1 MKLSRNQVQSKTH
14 AVPELRFEDQKL
26 TSFAGLFVFQLLF
39 QRLDLKNRLRNC
51 FHHLRSTRAYD
62 HAMVV
67 LGLVIHL
74 LIGFRQLR
82 DVRFYRDDPMV
93 LRALGVTRLPD
104 VATVSRLLATTDSDS
119 VTSLRQLIRQMVLQ
133 ALSALGLRRLTLDF
147 DGSVIGTG
155 RAAEGSAVGFNR
167 KKKGQRSYYPLFC
180 TIAQTG
186 QVRCLPSS
194 RKCT

>member
-1 MKLSRNQVQSKTH
+1 MPCASGAASPPPAGSHRGRLLEKGFFLWKKRPSWLVQWCCRGTNPNPWRPLAMKLSRNQVQSKTH

-133 ALSALGLRRLTLDF
+133 AH
-147 DGSVIGTG
+147 
-155 RAAEGSAVGFNR
+155 
-167 KKKGQRSYYPLFC
+167 
-180 TIAQTG
+180 
-186 QVRCLPSS
+186 
-194 RKCT
+194 